1 MTPGSQCA
9 GVAGGLTSMKSAPST
24 TVPPILRSS
33 AAIAAMR
40 SVSFTR
46 QLAMLVRRVVPSA

>member
-1 MTPGSQCA
+1 MSAARQAA
-9 GVAGGLTSMKSAPST
+9 GDAGGRTAMKSAPST
-24 TVPPILRSS
+24 TSAPHLRSS

-46 QLAMLVRRVVPSA
+46 QLAMLDRRVGPSA